1 MDFERLKEIRNQG
14 FIRELGFQLTD
25 IREGYAKGELIL
37 KPTHQNPIGS
47 AHGGV
52 IYSIA
57 DTVGGAAATSYGR
70 YVTTVT
76 GNINYLRP
84 AMNCEKLIG
93 ESREIKVGKKI
104 CVYEVTI
111 TNEKG
116 SEIAVA
122 TMTFFYL
129 DKKGKV
135 E

>member
-1 MDFERLKEIRNQG
+1 
-14 FIRELGFQLTD
+14 
-25 IREGYAKGELIL
+25 
-37 KPTHQNPIGS
+37 
-47 AHGGV
+47 
-52 IYSIA
+52 
-57 DTVGGAAATSYGR
+57 
-70 YVTTVT
+70 
-76 GNINYLRP
+76 
-84 AMNCEKLIG
+84 MNCEKLIG